1 MRVIAEL
8 PHPDCKI
15 TLFSM
20 NQKYIIKFEQ
30 GGLEQS
36 YKLSELDLAGGGVN
50 EIFQILDEAFIST
63 VTERFKLMRSD
74 FREAYN
80 RQQY

>member
-20 NQKYIIKFEQ
+20 NQKLIVKFEQ
-30 GGLEQS
+30 GNLEQVF
-36 YKLSELDLAGGGVN
+36 KVKEADVTEGVN
-50 EIFQILDEAFIST
+50 GLFQMLDDEFIEEVIKQFHAMRT
-63 VTERFKLMRSD
+63 LFKKTYERH
-74 FREAYN
+74 E
-80 RQQY
+80 Q

>member
-1 MRVIAEL
+1 MRIIAEL

-15 TLFSM
+15 SIFNM

-30 GGLEQS
+30 GTLEQS
-36 YKLSELDLAGGGVN
+36 YKLSELDLSGGGVN
-50 EIFQILDEAFIST
+50 EIFQIIDDAFISS
-63 VTERFKLMRSD
+63 VVERFKLMRTD
-74 FREAYN
+74 FAQAYN